1 MLSPINDNINPNN
14 PIVKKL
20 KNGSCGSGG
29 SNINIALT
37 LGMLLYILIFELFNE
52 VRKNLDKKETLLG
65 MVLGVILLFIT
76 NLV

>member
-29 SNINIALT
+29 SNINIAFT
-37 LGMLLYILIFELFNE
+37 LGISNIANNTLIVNPH
-52 VRKNLDKKETLLG
+52 VTN
-65 MVLGVILLFIT
+65 IT
-76 NLV
+76 NPQKILFVVLTTSNLT